1 MRVRRYLPLLLAA
14 LLSGLLTGCMG
25 GRSLEDAGESTFVFG
40 DTTFNAE
47 HEEADIHPHHGYS
60 GWACIRYGVGETLF
74 RCSDSMEL
82 EPWLAESW
90 ELEDERTW
98 KITLRDGITFSSGRP
113 LDGQAVK
120 ACLEQLV
127 QEHER
132 AQNDL
137 DIESIAADG
146 QTVTIVTAEPRPALL
161 SCLCDPYS
169 CVVDLEAGGAEAGIV
184 AGTGPYRAVSLESGE
199 KLELVKNENYWNG
212 EPGFDRVTVL
222 NIDDGDTLTMALQA
236 GEIDGAYGLPY
247 ASYPLFENEDYTFSS
262 CATSRTFFLHMNFS
276 SSVTADAAVRQAIA
290 MGVNKERFVQELLD
304 GCGYM
309 AKGPFP
315 DTFSFGGGAEAR
327 TYDPEAAAKLLE
339 EAGWKDTDGDGIR
352 EKDGQK
358 LVIRWLTYPSRP
370 ELPLLAEAAQSDLKA
385 IGMDVR
391 IESTPDHNRLRQDP
405 EAWDVYASA
414 MVTAPAADPAYFFEA
429 NCLKD
434 SPANDGSYWN
444 PRLEELADEM
454 SRTFDRQRREE
465 LAGQMQQIL
474 LDDDAFVFCSHLQM
488 SLITRSE
495 VTGLTAHPCDY
506 YEITA
511 DVRPAE

>member
-1 MRVRRYLPLLLAA
+1 
-14 LLSGLLTGCMG
+14 MG
-25 GRSLEDAGESTFVFG
+25 GGSLEDAGESTFVFG

-132 AQNDL
+132 AKNDL

-169 CVVDLEAGGAEAGIV
+169 CMVDLEAGGAEEGIV

-236 GEIDGAYGLPY
+236 GEIDG
-247 ASYPLFENEDYTFSS
+247 NH
-262 CATSRTFFLHMNFS
+262 CRRTAKKYNS
-276 SSVTADAAVRQAIA
+276 SSAVKKLGMLFPTKLTPRIRSSVRRFCRTAARMPRGMEISRVSARETAVSSS
-290 MGVNKERFVQELLD
+290 
-304 GCGYM
+304 M
-309 AKGPFP
+309 AG
-315 DTFSFGGGAEAR
+315 S
-327 TYDPEAAAKLLE
+327 LE
-339 EAGWKDTDGDGIR
+339 SSSGST
-352 EKDGQK
+352 
-358 LVIRWLTYPSRP
+358 SRP
-370 ELPLLAEAAQSDLKA
+370 E
-385 IGMDVR
+385 
-391 IESTPDHNRLRQDP
+391 T
-405 EAWDVYASA
+405 
-414 MVTAPAADPAYFFEA
+414 
-429 NCLKD
+429 
-434 SPANDGSYWN
+434 
-444 PRLEELADEM
+444 
-454 SRTFDRQRREE
+454 
-465 LAGQMQQIL
+465 
-474 LDDDAFVFCSHLQM
+474 
-488 SLITRSE
+488 
-495 VTGLTAHPCDY
+495 
-506 YEITA
+506 
-511 DVRPAE
+511 